1 MNKKVKITFSKK
13 EFETTLPN
21 NYNELKTICMKEF
34 GLTSDDLNKLY
45 NITYI
50 DEEGE
55 YIILENEADFVQ
67 AINYYNGYSSLKLQF
82 KIVERIDGDQ
92 TVTSFEDQIK
102 SEPIFKKEYMVN
114 YEELLKK
121 KEKEIEEIKK
131 NFEEEKKKF
140 EDEKIKYNK
149 NIEEEKIKYNK
160 NIEEYKNKYNK
171 DIESY
176 INKLDEETKKK
187 ENLEKKY

>member
-1 MNKKVKITFSKK
+1 MKNKKVKISFSKK

-102 SEPIFKKEYMVN
+102 SELIFKKEYMIS
-114 YEELLKK
+114 YEKLIQ
-121 KEKEIEEIKK
+121 KEKEIEISIKK
-131 NFEEEKKKF
+131 LEEKK
-140 EDEKIKYNK
+140 N
-149 NIEEEKIKYNK
+149 
-160 NIEEYKNKYNK
+160 
-171 DIESY
+171 
-176 INKLDEETKKK
+176 
-187 ENLEKKY
+187 